1 MYMARETHTDK
12 TRQDRQPEMIQR
24 QTAQKKIIQIH
35 QLHRACPTV
44 AVRQEQ
50 MGAGGDVKEE

>member
-1 MYMARETHTDK
+1 
-12 TRQDRQPEMIQR
+12 MIQR